1 MNVGFIGAGK
11 MAQAMAKGFI
21 SAGKECWLFWF
32 YVPKMVG
39 KGIPYYRVCIIMQT
53 YTLFTYLH
61 TFVRRRYRFSL
72 EKKALNCN
80 QSLPEK
86 LLQVNVEKFHD
97 LYLIIII
104 KKLGIY
110 IVVPTSITY
119 SYIINI
125 SLPIVIVSVRGHHC
139 LRIP

>member
-1 MNVGFIGAGK
+1 
-11 MAQAMAKGFI
+11 
-21 SAGKECWLFWF
+21 
-32 YVPKMVG
+32 MVG

-61 TFVRRRYRFSL
+61 TFVRRRYSFSL

-86 LLQVNVEKFHD
+86 LLRVNVEKFHN

-104 KKLGIY
+104 MKLGIY
-110 IVVPTSITY
+110 IVPITS

-125 SLPIVIVSVRGHHC
+125 SLPNVIVSVRGHHC
-139 LRIP
+139 LRRP